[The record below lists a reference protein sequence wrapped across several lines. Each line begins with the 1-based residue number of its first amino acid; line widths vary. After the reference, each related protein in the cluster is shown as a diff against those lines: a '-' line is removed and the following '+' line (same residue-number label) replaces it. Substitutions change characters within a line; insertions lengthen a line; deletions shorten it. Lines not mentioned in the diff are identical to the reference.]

1 MNFHTANMYLPQ
13 RTVRDGQFKLLL
25 SLAPGAGQPAVELYD
40 LEADPG
46 ESKNLADEPAFAHQ
60 RQRLESALREWREE
74 TRDPLLDPAR
84 LKRWNEVAAR
94 WKASAP
100 RLDRGPYPDVARVPP
115 GELELLK

>member
-1 MNFHTANMYLPQ
+1 M
-13 RTVRDGQFKLLL
+13 
-25 SLAPGAGQPAVELYD
+25 
-40 LEADPG
+40 
-46 ESKNLADEPAFAHQ
+46 AHH
-60 RQRLESALREWREE
+60 RRRLESVLHQWRKE
-74 TRDPLLDPAR
+74 TRDPLLDAAR